1 MIPARSQT
9 FAEIDQE
16 IVSKAILLPSADSR
30 SYKLEVLVKRLVKL
44 AQEKRVVRWTD
55 RPNMTIAVDWDV
67 KHLNKQTTS
76 KGQLGPIFKYEK
88 GSESMIVTPESFIV
102 PNNANIV
109 TI

>member
-1 MIPARSQT
+1 
-9 FAEIDQE
+9 
-16 IVSKAILLPSADSR
+16 
-30 SYKLEVLVKRLVKL
+30 
-44 AQEKRVVRWTD
+44 
-55 RPNMTIAVDWDV
+55 MTIAVDWDV